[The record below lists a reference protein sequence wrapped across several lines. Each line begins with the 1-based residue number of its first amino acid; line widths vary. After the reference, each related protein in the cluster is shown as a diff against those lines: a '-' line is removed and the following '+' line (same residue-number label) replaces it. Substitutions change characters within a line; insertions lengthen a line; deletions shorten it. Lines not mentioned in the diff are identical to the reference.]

1 MACRE
6 WVTGYFNKKRRES
19 YFMTSR
25 IRHTFESVILE
36 DDVPIPTGMQN
47 RRERLP
53 NLRLNEMKKGASFF
67 LETESDE
74 HTTRKVRAVRS
85 AIRRSDRPRSSFR
98 LFRWEDEK
106 SGKQGVRVFCVTD
119 DDEINE
125 SV

>member
-53 NLRLNEMKKGASFF
+53 NLRLNEMKKGASIF
-67 LETESDE
+67 LETERDE